1 MYPHRE
7 LSGLASH
14 KSALRR
20 RITSRRTECNALAT
34 HALRP
39 LAWADTLLSFWRSVS
54 PVARLAVIPLGF
66 LLKRS
71 PARRPRLLGTLL
83 RWAPLVLGALRGLKT
98 GHRE

>member
-7 LSGLASH
+7 LNELAAH
-14 KSALRR
+14 KAALRS
-20 RITSRRTECNALAT
+20 RIASRRATCGLLAT
-34 HALRP
+34 RALRP

-98 GHRE
+98 GHRD